1 MKIRAE
7 GAPDLPLPRGWSL
20 PTLDSVIMQVIEK
33 STSEIGL
40 HLDETPAY
48 RHLDLCVE
56 QKSIAYLTCAYT
68 YGVKCV
74 PGPARGERAG
84 ERGGAWFGDVS
95 FSSTAGGVS
104 PCALAYR
111 MTAPDSPVEA
121 LRRVSMTKY

>member
-1 MKIRAE
+1 
-7 GAPDLPLPRGWSL
+7 
-20 PTLDSVIMQVIEK
+20 MQVIEK

-74 PGPARGERAG
+74 PGPARGER
-84 ERGGAWFGDVS
+84 GGAWFGDVS

-104 PCALAYR
+104 PCALGRIQPIRWVIPR
-111 MTAPDSPVEA
+111 MSKADKLKEEIGWLKAVFA
-121 LRRVSMTKY
+121 LLVATDTSYVTTQA